1 MESLEQSQEANT
13 QLQDKPITTA
23 VITSP
28 VSGKWGKGKSGNPRG
43 RPKDVDR
50 PKDIVTLKNDL
61 ELAVRD
67 QLTPTKITNIVNR
80 MITIA
85 TDSSD
90 LKHAISAAK
99 IILDMSISKAAVQE
113 AVAQRAPI
121 TIVIENATLS
131 AHKEPKTIEATYNVI
146 D

>member
-1 MESLEQSQEANT
+1 MLSQDENT
-13 QLQDKPITTA
+13 QPQDKLTTM
-23 VITSP
+23 VVTTSP
-28 VSGKWGKGKSGNPRG
+28 VKGKWEKGKSGNPKG

-50 PKDIVTLKNDL
+50 PRDIVTLKNDL

-80 MITIA
+80 IIQIA

-113 AVAQRAPI
+113 AVTQRAPI

-131 AHKEPKTIEATYNVI
+131 AQKEHKTIEATYNVI
-146 D
+146 E